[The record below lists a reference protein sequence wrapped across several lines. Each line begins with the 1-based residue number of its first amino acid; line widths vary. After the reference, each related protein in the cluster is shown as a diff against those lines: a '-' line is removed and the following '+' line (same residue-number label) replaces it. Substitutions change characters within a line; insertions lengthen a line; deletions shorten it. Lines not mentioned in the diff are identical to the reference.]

1 MLKYGDDSRK
11 IESVMA
17 CFDRG
22 GGKAPPPPAA
32 YIPFY
37 RLHLI
42 GLKRESKTFPLYPDS
57 NFGGMKMVYYM
68 SERVRNRTVEY
79 RE

>member
-22 GGKAPPPPAA
+22 GGKAPPPAA

-37 RLHLI
+37 RLHPI
-42 GLKRESKTFPLYPDS
+42 GLMP
-57 NFGGMKMVYYM
+57 GGGGTEPISDVMPGLR
-68 SERVRNRTVEY
+68 SEKWTLVMAWRGMISGP
-79 RE
+79 

>member
-17 CFDRG
+17 CFGRG
-22 GGKAPPPPAA
+22 GGESTPPAA

-37 RLHLI
+37 RLQRI
-42 GLKRESKTFPLYPDS
+42 GLKLKSLGTES
-57 NFGGMKMVYYM
+57 N
-68 SERVRNRTVEY
+68 Y
-79 RE
+79 RCDK